1 MYLLLLQ
8 SCPALQAKRW
18 STSANSDLPDI
29 SSSMSAETRQEEL
42 EVSVGSIAASLQLV
56 ATQCTYV
63 ASKKPGSV
71 QYSRTMCS
79 VSAASQP
86 ASRLYIRE
94 KQSLSLFYPLRDSPV
109 MPPNRDVGIRAI
121 SANRA

>member
-1 MYLLLLQ
+1 MYLRRVKKARLR
-8 SCPALQAKRW
+8 S
-18 STSANSDLPDI
+18 I
-29 SSSMSAETRQEEL
+29 L
-42 EVSVGSIAASLQLV
+42 EDD
-56 ATQCTYV
+56 
-63 ASKKPGSV
+63 V
-71 QYSRTMCS
+71 QRER
-79 VSAASQP
+79 SQP